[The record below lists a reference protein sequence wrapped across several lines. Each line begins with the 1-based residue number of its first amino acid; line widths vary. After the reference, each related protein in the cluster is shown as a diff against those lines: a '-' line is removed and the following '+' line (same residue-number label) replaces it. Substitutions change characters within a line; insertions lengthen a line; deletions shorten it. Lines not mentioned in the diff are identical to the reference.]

1 MIFSIKLHI
10 WTCAHLVQSSSA
22 KPCALISGPLGLGGI
37 TKCDVHNSGGELR
50 PPIGCRTLEQGRK
63 HGTTAVREG
72 EEGRKKNPSSSR
84 EQKIQK
90 RNRKSEF
97 HPPKKGKYENTKI
110 RKHIIINILSS
121 GIMLKIIL

>member
-72 EEGRKKNPSSSR
+72 EEGRKKKSELKQRAENSK
-84 EQKIQK
+84 EKQKI
-90 RNRKSEF
+90 RIP
-97 HPPKKGKYENTKI
+97 PPKKRKIRKYEN
-110 RKHIIINILSS
+110 S
-121 GIMLKIIL
+121 